1 MKQLIKI
8 IIKIIL
14 SVLFF
19 LCLLDMPYGY
29 YMLVRIIAM
38 TGFSILAYY
47 MYKEERDV
55 EMIVYICLA
64 ILFQPIVKIPLGR
77 VLWNIIDVIVG
88 LGLIISIF
96 LKKSK
101 K

>member
-1 MKQLIKI
+1 MKI

-14 SVLFF
+14 AILFF

-29 YMLVRIIAM
+29 YMLVRVLAM

-47 MYKEERDV
+47 MHKEERDL
-55 EMIVYICLA
+55 EMIIYICLA

-77 VLWNIIDVIVG
+77 VLWNIVDVIVG

-96 LKKSK
+96 FEKSK
-101 K
+101 E

>member
-1 MKQLIKI
+1 
-8 IIKIIL
+8 
-14 SVLFF
+14 
-19 LCLLDMPYGY
+19 MPYGY